1 MTKKLLTRVKSFSIE
16 KNNPYRTRKIK
27 IEFKLKNPTT
37 IEIKVHQWDW
47 TLKRLVDDRED
58 SYLIHA
64 EYDYI
69 DLANFLV
76 EELNHIKYFK
86 KMVEDWVE
94 DRKYNFPFEY
104 KGFVTKDS

>member
-1 MTKKLLTRVKSFSIE
+1 MAKKLITRVKSFTIE

-27 IEFKLKNPTT
+27 IDFKLINPTT

-69 DLANFLV
+69 ELANFLM

-86 KMVEDWVE
+86 KLVKRWIEN
-94 DRKYNFPFEY
+94 RKFSFTFEY
-104 KGFVTKDS
+104 KI